1 MKPLKQYFPYVL
13 PLLILFSLSFAVH
26 EFDFVANLFTN
37 NISGFYLSLAVLFIV
52 GYGINRLAPKTTVPV
67 YVWAILFGIAL
78 QLPLSS
84 LANNRE
90 VFTVIINLIT
100 AFILFASAIEIPVK
114 NFKKYFI
121 PIASLSL
128 LGTVLTI
135 LLFAASLS
143 TLTALF
149 GLKISALALLVLAAI
164 LSSVDPTTVI
174 PALEDLHL
182 KRPFIKD
189 IAISESAANDV
200 VGTILTRFF
209 LIAALGTATA
219 TTVFSVGQ
227 GFSLLLTK
235 GVLGNFAL
243 EIVWGT
249 IIGLL
254 GTWILKTW
262 GESVGKRHWSDTA
275 LFFAVPVFCFALGSI
290 AGGSGFFA
298 PFIAGLL
305 FELDSKTKKVQIVF
319 EDIVNRFIKPVVF
332 ILLGVLVPIGML
344 VNTIGIGAVASIIF
358 MFFIRPIVVYTSLL
372 PWMISKKA
380 TINWREALLLSFV
393 RETGA
398 IPAVLILYAFA
409 VGVLGIEVIFGIG
422 VWVIIYTL
430 VIEPPLTPVLAEYLK
445 ITKD

>member
-1 MKPLKQYFPYVL
+1 MKSLKQYIPYIL
-13 PLLILFSLSFAVH
+13 PLLILFLLSFSVNK
-26 EFDFVANLFTN
+26 FDFVANLFTN
-37 NISGFYLSLAVLFIV
+37 NIGGFYLSLSLLFIV
-52 GYGINRLAPKTTVPV
+52 GYGVNRLAPKTAVPV

-78 QLPLSS
+78 QPPLSS
-84 LANNRE
+84 LTNNRE
-90 VFTVIINLIT
+90 VFAVIINLVT

-114 NFKKYFI
+114 NFKKYFL

-128 LGTVLTI
+128 LGTVLTV

-149 GLKISALALLVLAAI
+149 GLEISTLALLALAAI

-174 PALEDLHL
+174 PALEGLHL

-189 IAISESAANDV
+189 IAISESATNDV

-209 LIAALGTATA
+209 LIAALGIA
-219 TTVFSVGQ
+219 TTTTFSVGQ

-235 GVLGNFAL
+235 DTLGNFAL
-243 EIVWGT
+243 EMTWGIIV
-249 IIGLL
+249 GLL
-254 GTWILKTW
+254 GAWILKTW
-262 GESVGKRHWSDTA
+262 GESIGKRHWSDTA

-305 FELDSKTKKVQIVF
+305 FDLDAKTIEVQVVF

-332 ILLGVLVPIGML
+332 VLLGALVPISIL
-344 VNTIGIGAVASIIF
+344 VSTISIGAVASIIF
-358 MFFIRPIVVYTSLL
+358 MFFIRPIVVYASLL

-409 VGVLGIEVIFGIG
+409 VGIIGIEIMFGIG

-430 VIEPPLTPVLAEYLK
+430 IIEPPLTPVLAEYLE